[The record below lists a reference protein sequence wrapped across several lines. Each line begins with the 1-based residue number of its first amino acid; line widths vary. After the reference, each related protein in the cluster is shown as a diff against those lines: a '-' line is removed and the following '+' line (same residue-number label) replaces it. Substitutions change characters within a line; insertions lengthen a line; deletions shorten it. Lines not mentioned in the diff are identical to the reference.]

1 MKMGEKL
8 TIRQRR
14 FAVHMAALGNE
25 SEAARRAGYSPARA
39 HVTGAELVR
48 NRKVSEE
55 ITRCREEIEKRLG
68 ISPLWCAVRYKG
80 LAQAAEARGEFAQAR
95 GCLDSLAKLMDWYP
109 KEKKNQSSGYSFE
122 VLLKQIE
129 EEKRV
134 KDITPGRE

>member
-1 MKMGEKL
+1 MKKRL
-8 TIRQRR
+8 NQRQLQ
-14 FAVHMAALGNE
+14 FAEHMAATGNQTE
-25 SEAARRAGYSPARA
+25 SAIRAGYSPARA
-39 HVTGAELVR
+39 HVTGSELVR

-55 ITRCREEIEKRLG
+55 IKRCREEIEKRLG